1 MSSKMRLC
9 SVLFLPY
16 NSFELN
22 ALLLVVYYLLGHHL
36 SHANYY
42 RASKAGNG
50 NRYFCPG
57 IFLSYEAFASFY
69 FIKLISIVIEGK

>member
-1 MSSKMRLC
+1 MSNKMRLC

-36 SHANYY
+36 SHVNYY
-42 RASKAGNG
+42 RASKAG
-50 NRYFCPG
+50 
-57 IFLSYEAFASFY
+57 S
-69 FIKLISIVIEGK
+69 